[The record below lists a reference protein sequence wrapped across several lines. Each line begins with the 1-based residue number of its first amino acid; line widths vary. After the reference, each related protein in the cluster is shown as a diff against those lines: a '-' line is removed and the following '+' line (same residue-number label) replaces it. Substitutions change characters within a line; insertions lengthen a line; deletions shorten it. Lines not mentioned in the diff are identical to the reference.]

1 MQIIFSTAGIGTG
14 SFRAF
19 MKLIENEMI
28 DSDEDF
34 LMAQDNAELDELD
47 LEYERIQSAGK
58 MEIKS
63 LDQQI
68 EDAKKLL
75 VQLQEE
81 MQLAKESVS
90 LMPSGFRFYTSLK

>member
-1 MQIIFSTAGIGTG
+1 MT
-14 SFRAF
+14 
-19 MKLIENEMI
+19 LIQNEMI
-28 DSDEDF
+28 ESDEDF

-47 LEYERIQSAGK
+47 LEYERIQSAAK

-90 LMPSGFRFYTSLK
+90 FMPLGWYGYTSLKESFCKFCNDFCWFVTT